1 LPKEEITAG
10 MVEVMKYGM
19 IKDAEF
25 FEYIDKHLLEILSL
39 DSNALEEIIYN
50 SCKTKAQVVELD
62 EKEQGIRAIL
72 NYGHTI
78 GHALEALTSYKKY
91 RHGDAV
97 AMGMMYV
104 SKIAR
109 EMNLADETVIKRQE
123 ALFLKLGLSLKDT
136 ELNPHDIVSK
146 LYQDKKTIAGK
157 LRFVLPTRIGNVII
171 NDSVSEQTI
180 LNALTSD

>member
-1 LPKEEITAG
+1 

-19 IKDAEF
+19 IKEAAF
-25 FEYIDKHLLEILSL
+25 FEYIDKHLTKILEL
-39 DSNALEEIIYN
+39 DSDALEEIIYN
-50 SCKTKAQVVELD
+50 SCKTKAHVVELD
-62 EKEQGIRAIL
+62 ETEQGIRAIL

-97 AMGMMYV
+97 AMGMIYV

-109 EMNLADETVIKRQE
+109 AMNLADETVIKRQE
-123 ALFLKLGLSLKDT
+123 SLFLKLGLSLKDT
-136 ELNPHDIVSK
+136 ELDPHDIVSK

-180 LNALTSD
+180 LNVLAE